1 MITATVM
8 VCLSCNGRRYV
19 KGLLCEHCN
28 GNGRV
33 PVLHRDPREIAR
45 RNMTIV
51 VVIASVILVAI
62 VLFK

>member
-1 MITATVM
+1 MITATAL
-8 VCLSCNGRRYV
+8 VCLTCNGRRFF

-45 RNMTIV
+45 RNMA
-51 VVIASVILVAI
+51 IAVLILSVILAI
-62 VLFK
+62 AVLA